1 MKLKITFIV
10 VQCDKRTNI
19 SDPNRFRVLLDD
31 NMNFPSKY
39 ISTKDE
45 FDTLKELSD
54 KFLRV
59 DFNWLPK
66 EIRGF
71 RKLQKE
77 SLELKTPVFEL
88 VYSSYMPVIL
98 GSERSGYFFT
108 EQEIDNAGI
117 EIEEFYQEVLSSK
130 SRGF

>member
-1 MKLKITFIV
+1 MKLKLTFIV
-10 VQCDKRTNI
+10 AQCDKKTNI

-31 NMNFPSKY
+31 DMGFPSKY

-54 KFLRV
+54 EFLRV

-66 EIRGF
+66 EIH
-71 RKLQKE
+71 
-77 SLELKTPVFEL
+77 
-88 VYSSYMPVIL
+88 
-98 GSERSGYFFT
+98 
-108 EQEIDNAGI
+108 DAGI
-117 EIEEFYQEVLSSK
+117 EIEDFYQDVLSSR

>member
-10 VQCDKRTNI
+10 VQCDKRTDI

-98 GSERSGYFFT
+98 GSEKLGYFFT
-108 EQEIDNAGI
+108 EQELHNAGI
-117 EIEEFYQEVLSSK
+117 EIEEFYQDVLSSR

>member
-19 SDPNRFRVLLDD
+19 SDPNRFRILLDD

-108 EQEIDNAGI
+108 EKEIDNAGI
-117 EIEEFYQEVLSSK
+117 EIEEFYQDVLSSK

>member
-1 MKLKITFIV
+1 MKLKLTFIV
-10 VQCDKRTNI
+10 AQCDKKTNI

-31 NMNFPSKY
+31 DMSFPSKY

-54 KFLRV
+54 EFLRV

-71 RKLQKE
+71 RKLQEE
-77 SLELKTPVFEL
+77 SLEIKTPVFEL
-88 VYSSYMPVIL
+88 VYSSYMPLIL
-98 GSERSGYFFT
+98 GSERRGYFFT
-108 EQEIDNAGI
+108 EKEIHDADI
-117 EIEEFYQEVLSSK
+117 EIEDFYQDVLSSR